1 MMQELIQTLYA
12 ALGAIAFSVLFNAKG
27 KKIFVSAIG
36 AAAAWVVYL
45 AAFKV
50 TEDKVIS
57 LFFST
62 LAAAVF
68 SEILAR
74 IIKAPVIVLLVPML
88 VPLFPGGDLYYT
100 TINFVQGNTAQFGY
114 YAKLVLSEAGVIG
127 FGVIMITSMV
137 QVVLK
142 IYRHFKKSAL

>member
-1 MMQELIQTLYA
+1 MQQLSQIIFA

-27 KKIFVSAIG
+27 KKILASAVG
-36 AAAAWVVYL
+36 AAITVVVYN
-45 AAFKV
+45 AALKV
-50 TEDKVIS
+50 TDDKVIS
-57 LFFST
+57 LFFAT

-68 SEILAR
+68 AEIMAR
-74 IIKAPVIVLLVPML
+74 IIKAPVIVFLVPIL

-114 YAKLVLSEAGVIG
+114 YAKLVLSDAGVIG
-127 FGVIMITSMV
+127 FGVIMITSTV

-142 IYRHFKKSAL
+142 VFRHFKKSAL